1 MKRSTGYVCTYFL
14 VWCNERTDFQ
24 PFNLYVIV
32 LQGVDGGTGENG
44 TNGRPG
50 LKVSTVKDSF
60 YALKILPLSM

>member
-14 VWCNERTDFQ
+14 VWCHERKDFQ
-24 PFNLYVIV
+24 PLILFVIV

-50 LKVSTVKDSF
+50 LKVRLLLCLENFPS
-60 YALKILPLSM
+60 I